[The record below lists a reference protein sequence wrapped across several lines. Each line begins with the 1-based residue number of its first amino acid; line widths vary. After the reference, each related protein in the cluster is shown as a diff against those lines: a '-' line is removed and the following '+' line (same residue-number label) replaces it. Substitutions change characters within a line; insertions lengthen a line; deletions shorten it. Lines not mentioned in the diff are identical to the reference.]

1 MIQSTRMMLAL
12 CTVAA
17 VTLASPRTSHA
28 QRNCP
33 TVEDTLVVTQPNQP
47 AAIHLPV
54 TNAGDSEVTVFQ
66 LPLGGELWPTGPTQ
80 LDYVFIPNTDFSGRT
95 TITFRVSPPRGC
107 GNGTL
112 LSTVTLV
119 GSGTTATLDLT
130 GPVGVAPA
138 VCGLGA
144 SAVPVLACLFFACTR
159 VARRNRG

>member
-1 MIQSTRMMLAL
+1 MKRSTRIAICAIAVAL
-12 CTVAA
+12 FLWPQV
-17 VTLASPRTSHA
+17 SSA

-33 TVEDTLVVTQPNQP
+33 IVEDTLVVTQPNQP

-54 TNAGDSEVTVFQ
+54 TNAGDSVVTVFQ

-80 LDYVFIPNTDFSGRT
+80 LDYVFIPNADFSGRT

>member
-1 MIQSTRMMLAL
+1 MKRSTRIAL
-12 CTVAA
+12 CAAA
-17 VTLASPRTSHA
+17 VALFLWPQVSSA

-54 TNAGDSEVTVFQ
+54 THAGDSEVTVFQ

-80 LDYVFIPNTDFSGRT
+80 LDYVFIPNADFSGRT

-144 SAVPVLACLFFACTR
+144 SAVPVLACVFFACTR

>member
-1 MIQSTRMMLAL
+1 MKRSTRIAICAIAVAL
-12 CTVAA
+12 FLWPQV
-17 VTLASPRTSHA
+17 SSA

-80 LDYVFIPNTDFSGRT
+80 LDYVFIPNADFSGRT

-144 SAVPVLACLFFACTR
+144 SAVPMLAFPFFACIR
-159 VARRNRG
+159 VARRKRE